1 MSRPTPGP
9 STIVPTPS
17 PTDNAAEPQPSDDHA
32 PPTSAEPHPLAT
44 VRSNASDAANTSL
57 VTVTDC
63 DTVCVAPSSSVT
75 VSAPGYVPASV
86 YSCEAVTPV
95 SVVPSPKSQTYEVM
109 VPSSSV
115 EVEASTASS
124 SPEVEDVKSATG
136 ATFSAGSP
144 GLSARFER
152 R

>member
-32 PPTSAEPHPLAT
+32 PPTSAEPPPLAT

-75 VSAPGYVPASV
+75 VSATGYVPASV

-109 VPSSSV
+109 VPSSSEIGRASCRERV
-115 EVEASTASS
+115 EIAVGAVAWH
-124 SPEVEDVKSATG
+124 TG
-136 ATFSAGSP
+136 RRCGS
-144 GLSARFER
+144 GWMMGGEKA
-152 R
+152 